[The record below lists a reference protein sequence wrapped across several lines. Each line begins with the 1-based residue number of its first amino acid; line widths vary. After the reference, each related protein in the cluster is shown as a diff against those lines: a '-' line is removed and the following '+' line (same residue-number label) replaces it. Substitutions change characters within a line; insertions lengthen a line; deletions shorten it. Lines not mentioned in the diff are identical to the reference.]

1 MAEETK
7 PKIEKVVDGSVKVRR
22 KSTGKKIAEIFLSD
36 EIPNVGDYLIFD
48 LLVPAIKDTIVNIF
62 TSGIEMLFYGK
73 SAKGGRRRTPNG
85 TVIAYNEFSNANRV
99 IAPRSSGRSV
109 YDVADVVFEDRGKA
123 ELVLDNLLEY
133 VDRYKEATVID
144 FYDACGVTS
153 TNYNDAFYGWKD
165 LRSAVVSRARGGWV
179 INMPEPQQLR

>member
-7 PKIEKVVDGSVKVRR
+7 PKMQKVVDGPVKIRK
-22 KSTGKKIAEIFLSD
+22 KSTGRKIAEVFLSD

-73 SAKGGRRRTPNG
+73 SAKGGRRRTSNG

-109 YDVADVVFEDRGKA
+109 YDVADAIFEDRGKA
-123 ELVLDNLLEY
+123 ELVLDQMLDY
-133 VDRYKEATVID
+133 IDRYKEASVHD

-153 TNYNDAFYGWKD
+153 TNYNDTFYGWKD
-165 LRSAVVSRARGGWV
+165 LRGAVVTRARGGWV